1 MAPNYG
7 KKGRRRLDELQK
19 ALGRDVGDVGGRE
32 ATTRRKLMEKQG
44 GPLSIDPDV
53 VAPSDQDMWEPD
65 NETYEEEYDDYSYQD
80 YEEEQNYE
88 KEYEEDTEDEVVDC
102 AELFPEIFIHKEI
115 EMADR
120 YFQGPDKST
129 RITEYKFVSTKEC
142 TSESTEVDLE
152 GYLYVRWESNGAVSR
167 YGPLSAANFKLFRD
181 SESLGAQC
189 ISSKQKSDKVVI
201 RLMNHGY
208 VANADWPDD

>member
-44 GPLSIDPDV
+44 GPLSIDPDI

-65 NETYEEEYDDYSYQD
+65 NKTYEEEYEETTT
-80 YEEEQNYE
+80 EEEENTTE
-88 KEYEEDTEDEVVDC
+88 KVEVVDC
-102 AELFPEIFIHKEI
+102 AELFPKIFIHKEI

-142 TSESTEVDLE
+142 TSESTELDLE

-208 VANADWPDD
+208 VANADWPGEPEDTDD